1 MQKKNIII
9 IGGGFGGLTTALTI
23 EKRLG
28 RHHTHYEIILLDRA
42 RHHLYT
48 PALYEIASIP
58 KENAPDAHLQTSI
71 LIPFEE
77 ILARTRITF
86 ICDEF
91 IAWEEEQHHIIL
103 KEMGKLPYEFLVF
116 ALGSE
121 INYFS
126 IPGLK
131 EHCFPL
137 KTFYDAIRLR
147 NTIETHAKKNA
158 DTHIVVGGGGSS
170 GVELIAEFVNFI
182 CALRKKN
189 VQGQKICDI
198 TFTLAEASPEILSG
212 FDVWII
218 EKAKKRLARLGVRII
233 TSAAIIE
240 VTDKKLIF
248 NNGGGIGYDILIWT
262 GGVKGPEILHATNLP
277 LSPKGALIVD
287 EFLRVGSHDS
297 NIFAIGDAAAAIH
310 PKTGAPLVW
319 NVPVAEAEG
328 RLVAKNILR
337 AIAQKPLKKFIP
349 MKRYPFIL
357 AVGQKYAI
365 ADLVIVR
372 FWGLMGWCAKGLVEL
387 RYLLFI
393 LPVRAAIATW
403 LKGLKYYTSND

>member
-9 IGGGFGGLTTALTI
+9 VGGGFGGLTTALTI
-23 EKRLG
+23 DKKLRS
-28 RHHTHYEIILLDRA
+28 RHDQYEIVLLDRA

-103 KEMGKLPYEFLVF
+103 KERGKLPYEFLVF

-121 INYFS
+121 TNYFS

-131 EHCFPL
+131 EYSFPL

-147 NTIETHAKKNA
+147 NTIETLAKKNA

-198 TFTLAEASPEILSG
+198 TFTLIEASPEILSG
-212 FDVWII
+212 FNVWII

-248 NNGGGIGYDILIWT
+248 NNGGGIDYDILIWT
-262 GGVKGPEILHATNLP
+262 GGVRGPEVLRATNLP
-277 LSPKGALIVD
+277 LSPKGALVVN
-287 EFLRVGSHDS
+287 EFLRVGSYDS
-297 NIFAIGDAAAAIH
+297 NIFAIGDAAATIH
-310 PKTGAPLVW
+310 PHTGTPLVW
-319 NVPVAEAEG
+319 NIPVAEAEG

-337 AIAQKPLKKFIP
+337 TIAQKHLKKFIP
-349 MKRYPFIL
+349 MRRYPFIL

-393 LPVRAAIATW
+393 LPVRTAIATW